1 MCIFMEKKISLIVP
15 AYNEE
20 KRITSSIEKI
30 LSYMKSKEYNFE
42 LLVIDDGSKDTTAE
56 KVKSITDDSLK
67 LISYS
72 PNGGKGYA
80 VKQGMLAATG
90 DFLVFL
96 DADLATPIEEL
107 EKFLPLTDR
116 FDVLIASRALRDSDV
131 QIHQA
136 LYRELLGKIFNKI
149 VQLLAVWGVKD
160 TQCGFKLFSSKAA
173 DVIFKRQLIHGW
185 AFDVELLFIARKHG
199 FSIMEVPVT
208 WINEEDSRVSPLKSS
223 IQMFV
228 EILKINWNNLKGCYK

>member
-20 KRITSSIEKI
+20 KLIASSIEKI
-30 LSYMKSKEYNFE
+30 LSYMKSKGHNFE

-56 KVKSITDDSLK
+56 KVKSITDDSLN

-199 FSIMEVPVT
+199 FSIMEIPVT
-208 WINEEDSRVSPLKSS
+208 WINEENSQVSPLKSS